1 MLKVIHSGNLGTGAV
16 VMTQEG
22 LVLNALSLGYS
33 LIGRTSYSSL
43 KYHYLD
49 GKKKSFDSGC
59 WVEKIIS

>member
-1 MLKVIHSGNLGTGAV
+1 MLKVIHSGTLETGAV

-22 LVLNALSLGYS
+22 SVLNALSLGYS
-33 LIGRTSYSSL
+33 LIVRRSYFSL

-49 GKKKSFDSGC
+49 GKKKSFDSGY